1 MPPHTIAPNGRV
13 HIHHL
18 STDIVRTVRS
28 MNTQREA
35 AALLAHQLVLL
46 AVDTHDEGARGMA
59 PRTPRLTRNSTWP
72 TFSRPNT
79 LLEHGPTCRWME
91 RISIGTRGTPQSNH
105 PPRESLRDP
114 S

>member
-1 MPPHTIAPNGRV
+1 MPPHAIAPNGRV

-18 STDIVRTVRS
+18 STEIVRTVRS

-46 AVDTHDEGARGMA
+46 AVDTHDYGARGRG
-59 PRTPRLTRNSTWP
+59 PRTPRLTRNSTWL

-79 LLEHGPTCRWME
+79 LLEYGPACR
-91 RISIGTRGTPQSNH
+91 
-105 PPRESLRDP
+105 
-114 S
+114 